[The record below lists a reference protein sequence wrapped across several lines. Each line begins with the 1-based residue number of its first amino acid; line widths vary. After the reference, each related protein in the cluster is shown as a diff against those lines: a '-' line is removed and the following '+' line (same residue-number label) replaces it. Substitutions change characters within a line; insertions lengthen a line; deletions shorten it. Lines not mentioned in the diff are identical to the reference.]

1 MKTLMTINRAAVTE
15 GENAD
20 KISPQAAAIIDTVVA
35 KVGIG
40 APLDRTELVKELE
53 SSGKLNTRQDVGRVV
68 SYYQPRLQ
76 EVGILEVTKESEAS
90 DTEKKPAKP
99 RGTSKK
105 SGAEPAKAETP
116 AEAAAS

>member
-1 MKTLMTINRAAVTE
+1 MKTLMTVTRAIATE

-20 KISPQAAAIIDTVVA
+20 KLSPQAVAIVETIVA
-35 KVGIG
+35 KAGMNI
-40 APLDRTELVKELE
+40 PLDRAALVEELT

-76 EVGILEVTKESEAS
+76 EAGILTVTKESEAS
-90 DTEKKPAKP
+90 DTEKKPAAAK
-99 RGTSKK
+99 GTSKK
-105 SGAEPAKAETP
+105 SDTAPAK